1 MTPKNPINIDI
12 NFLRKNLSS
21 LIKKYE
27 RNKVKIGAT
36 DNKSPAVLD
45 WMYCSD
51 QLIKEK
57 GIKLPIKPIRKINN
71 KIFLDKFSFKPLNL

>member
-36 DNKSPAVLD
+36 DNKIPAVLD
-45 WMYCSD
+45 
-51 QLIKEK
+51 
-57 GIKLPIKPIRKINN
+57 
-71 KIFLDKFSFKPLNL
+71 